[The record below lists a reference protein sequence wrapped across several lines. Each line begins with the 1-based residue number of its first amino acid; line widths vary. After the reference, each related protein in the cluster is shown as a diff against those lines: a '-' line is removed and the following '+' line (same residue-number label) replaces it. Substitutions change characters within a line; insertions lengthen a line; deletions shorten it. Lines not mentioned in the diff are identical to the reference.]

1 MGAMNRDE
9 VREIVDECLAR
20 APLMRAD
27 EVRALV
33 KSTVKETLVTLGVD
47 EDDPLEVQRDLAWV
61 RDVRKASAS
70 ARAKAGAALLGLLVT
85 AIGGACWLGIKA
97 LLRPGP

>member
-1 MGAMNRDE
+1 VNRDE

-20 APLMRAD
+20 CPLMCED

-33 KSTVKETLVTLGVD
+33 RSTVKETLTTLGVD

-70 ARAKAGAALLGLLVT
+70 ARAKAGTALIGLLV
-85 AIGGACWLGIKA
+85 AAVAGACWLGFKTILMAKA
-97 LLRPGP
+97 GP